1 MMNAKSLYV
10 GAAQGLRRGAAAMGV
25 LDAWDRRAQ
34 ESRGWRWS
42 RSLLSVYDFE
52 DLVALDVPWW
62 TFAASDRIDA
72 LLHRRPGARVF
83 EWGSGASTVW
93 LAKRAGSVVA
103 VEHDQSWAEMVDAA
117 LPANAKVQFVSPQPI
132 TTQPAPVRSDKAG
145 FAGLDFSDYVAQ
157 IDVVGGLFDVI
168 VIDGRAREACLPRAL
183 DHLAPGGAIVFDN
196 VDRVRYRDAIH
207 AQGPR
212 ITVTWTRGLTPCL
225 PYPTRTALIT
235 LPESEGFA

>member
-10 GAAQGLRRGAAAMGV
+10 GATHRLRQGAAAVGV

-42 RSLLSVYDFE
+42 RSLLAVYDFE

-72 LLHRRPGARVF
+72 LLRRRHDARVF

-103 VEHDQSWAEMVDAA
+103 VEHDESWAQMVDAA
-117 LPANAKVQFVSPQPI
+117 LPANAQVQFVSPQAI
-132 TTQPAPVRSDKAG
+132 TTQAHPVRSGKSG
-145 FAGLDFSDYVAQ
+145 FAGLDFTEYVAQ
-157 IDVVGGLFDVI
+157 IDVVGGPFDVI

-183 DHLAPGGAIVFDN
+183 DHLAPGGVIVFDN
-196 VDRVRYRDAIH
+196 VDRVRYRDAID
-207 AQGPR
+207 AQGSR
-212 ITVTWTRGLTPCL
+212 IQVTWTRGLTPCL

-235 LPESEGFA
+235 HAGS